1 MEMGNKRTII
11 ASTLAFLIFVFAPVA
26 LVLAKTHNSP
36 PGLQRQNDPG
46 KAVGKKLL
54 LEPRGNKFKVTELD
68 EEGEEVEDS
77 EVPDELGELQIG
89 ADLEGEEEGRLIIV
103 KAQGNAAFVISNKL
117 AAQTNFP
124 LMVNLDTNE
133 LIVNTPKGSKI
144 VTVLPDAAV
153 ANMLAANV
161 LDQLGGKGGLLWLK
175 SQPTPTATISA
186 TPTATA
192 SATPTLV
199 EEPTPTATDSGEP
212 TATPSGEATITVE
225 SLEDTPIRLVLTDD
239 GVLAYEI
246 NGIKIKKF
254 LGIFKIKLN
263 RVVFVSAETGELL
276 FIKQNFLTRVL
287 DTLSF

>member
-1 MEMGNKRTII
+1 MANKRRII
-11 ASTLAFLIFVFAPVA
+11 ASTLTFLILVFAPVA
-26 LVLAKTHNSP
+26 MVLAKTDNTT
-36 PGLQRQNDPG
+36 PGLQGENSQG

-77 EVPDELGELQIG
+77 EEPEEQEEIQGET
-89 ADLEGEEEGRLIIV
+89 ATF
-103 KAQGNAAFVISNKL
+103 KAQNNAAFVIRNKL

-161 LDQLGGKGGLLWLK
+161 LDQLGGKGGFLWQQ
-175 SQPTPTATISA
+175 SQPAPTATV
-186 TPTATA
+186 

-212 TATPSGEATITVE
+212 TATPSGVPVE
-225 SLEDTPIRLVLTDD
+225 SLEDTPIRLVLTNE

-246 NGIKIKKF
+246 DGIKIKRF
-254 LGIFKIKLN
+254 LGIFKVKLN

-276 FIKQNFLTRVL
+276 VIQQKFLTRIL
-287 DTLSF
+287 DILSS

>member
-1 MEMGNKRTII
+1 MKMANKRRII
-11 ASTLAFLIFVFAPVA
+11 ASTLTFLILVFAPVA
-26 LVLAKTHNSP
+26 IVLAKTDNTT
-36 PGLQRQNDPG
+36 PGLQGQNSQG

-68 EEGEEVEDS
+68 EEGEGVEDS
-77 EVPDELGELQIG
+77 EEPEELEEVQIETDE
-89 ADLEGEEEGRLIIV
+89 EGEEPVIV
-103 KAQGNAAFVISNKL
+103 KAQNNAAFVIRNKL

-161 LDQLGGKGGLLWLK
+161 LDQLGGKGGFLWQQ
-175 SQPTPTATISA
+175 SQPTPAATV
-186 TPTATA
+186 

-212 TATPSGEATITVE
+212 TATPSGEPTPIVE
-225 SLEDTPIRLVLTDD
+225 SLEDTPIRLVLTDE

-246 NGIKIKKF
+246 DGIKIKRF
-254 LGIFKIKLN
+254 LGIFKVKLN

-276 FIKQNFLTRVL
+276 VIQQKFLTRIL
-287 DTLSF
+287 DILSS

>member
-1 MEMGNKRTII
+1 MI
-11 ASTLAFLIFVFAPVA
+11 ASTLTFLILVFAPVA
-26 LVLAKTHNSP
+26 MVLAKTDNAPS
-36 PGLQRQNDPG
+36 GLQGQNSQG

-68 EEGEEVEDS
+68 EEGEGVEDS
-77 EVPDELGELQIG
+77 EEPEELEEVQIET
-89 ADLEGEEEGRLIIV
+89 DEEEGEPVIV
-103 KAQGNAAFVISNKL
+103 KAQNNAAFVIRNKL
-117 AAQTNFP
+117 AARTNFP

-161 LDQLGGKGGLLWLK
+161 LDQLGGKGGFLWQQ
-175 SQPTPTATISA
+175 SQPAPTATV
-186 TPTATA
+186 

-212 TATPSGEATITVE
+212 TATPSGEPAITVE
-225 SLEDTPIRLVLTDD
+225 SLEDTPIRLVLTDG

-246 NGIKIKKF
+246 NGMKIKRF
-254 LGIFKIKLN
+254 LGIFKVKLN

-276 FIKQNFLTRVL
+276 VIQQKFLTRIL
-287 DTLSF
+287 DILSS

>member
-1 MEMGNKRTII
+1 MKMANKRRII
-11 ASTLAFLIFVFAPVA
+11 AAVLTFLILVFAPVA

-36 PGLQRQNDPG
+36 PGSQKQNGQG
-46 KAVGKKLL
+46 KAVGRRLL

-68 EEGEEVEDS
+68 EDGEEVEDS
-77 EVPDELGELQIG
+77 EEPEEQEEIQGET
-89 ADLEGEEEGRLIIV
+89 ATF
-103 KAQGNAAFVISNKL
+103 KAQNNAAFVITNKL

-161 LDQLGGKGGLLWLK
+161 LDQLGGKGGLLWLQ
-175 SQPTPTATISA
+175 SQPTPTATV
-186 TPTATA
+186 

-212 TATPSGEATITVE
+212 TASPSGEPTITIE
-225 SLEDTPIRLVLTDD
+225 SLENTPIKLVLTDD

-246 NGIKIKKF
+246 NGIKIKRF
-254 LGIFKIKLN
+254 LGIFKINLN

-276 FIKQNFLTRVL
+276 VIQQNLLTRIL
-287 DTLSF
+287 DTLSV

>member
-1 MEMGNKRTII
+1 MKMVNKRRII
-11 ASTLAFLIFVFAPVA
+11 VSILTFLILVFAPVA

-36 PGLQRQNDPG
+36 PGLQKQNNQG

-68 EEGEEVEDS
+68 ENDEEVEDS
-77 EVPDELGELQIG
+77 EEPEEQDEIQGET
-89 ADLEGEEEGRLIIV
+89 V
-103 KAQGNAAFVISNKL
+103 TFKAQNNSAFVITNKL

-161 LDQLGGKGGLLWLK
+161 LDQLGGKGGLLWLQ
-175 SQPTPTATISA
+175 SQITPTATVSA
-186 TPTATA
+186 TPTATV
-192 SATPTLV
+192 SATPV

-212 TATPSGEATITVE
+212 TATPSGEPTVAVE
-225 SLEDTPIRLVLTDD
+225 SLEDTPIKLILTDE

-246 NGIKIKKF
+246 NGIKIKRF
-254 LGIFKIKLN
+254 LGIFKVKLN
-263 RVVFVSAETGELL
+263 RLVFVSAETGELL
-276 FIKQNFLTRVL
+276 FIQQNLLTRIL
-287 DTLSF
+287 DTLSS